1 MKVRDLGVVRPGDKS
16 DNCHF
21 AIVGNDE
28 KAADTLWATLTP
40 ETVRATV
47 GAAADAE
54 VERYRLPSINGIVI
68 VVHDV
73 LEGGAGYG
81 WALEKR
87 YPLAEQ
93 MMEIPVA
100 G

>member
-1 MKVRDLGVVRPGDKS
+1 MKVRDLAVVRPGDKS

-21 AIVGNDE
+21 AIVANDE
-28 KAADTLWATLTP
+28 AASDKLWMTLTP
-40 ETVRATV
+40 DTVRAVV
-47 GAAADAE
+47 GAAPDAE
-54 VERYRLPSINGIVI
+54 VERYRLPAINGIVI

-93 MMEIPVA
+93 MMEIPVP
-100 G
+100 

>member
-1 MKVRDLGVVRPGDKS
+1 MKVRDLAVVRPGDKS

-21 AIVGNDE
+21 AIVANDE
-28 KAADTLWATLTP
+28 AAADELWTTLTP
-40 ETVRATV
+40 DTVRVAV
-47 GAAADAE
+47 GAATDVE
-54 VERYRLPSINGIVI
+54 VERYRLPAINGIVI

-87 YPLAEQ
+87 YPLAER
-93 MMEIPVA
+93 MMEIAVS
-100 G
+100 

>member
-1 MKVRDLGVVRPGDKS
+1 VKVRDLAVVRPGDKS

-21 AIVGNDE
+21 AIVANDQ
-28 KAADTLWATLTP
+28 
-40 ETVRATV
+40 
-47 GAAADAE
+47 AAADALWTTLTPDTVRVAVGADTDVE
-54 VERYRLPSINGIVI
+54 VERYRLPAINGIVI

-87 YPLAEQ
+87 YPLAER
-93 MMEIPVA
+93 MMEIAVS
-100 G
+100 

>member
-1 MKVRDLGVVRPGDKS
+1 VKVRDLAVVRPGDKS

-21 AIVGNDE
+21 AIVANNQA
-28 KAADTLWATLTP
+28 AADELWTALTP
-40 ETVRATV
+40 DTVRDAV
-47 GAAADAE
+47 GAAPDAE
-54 VERYRLPSINGIVI
+54 VERYRLPAIDGIVI
-68 VVHDV
+68 VVHDI

-93 MMEIPVA
+93 MMEIPVS
-100 G
+100 